1 MFSNVA
7 PAVFNGSQQEKGDA
21 QQSLILHWVPLQM
34 CADVLRSS
42 SGTVGQTGMAETGE
56 TNGSSEPLAGG
67 SVPALEAAGDDDI
80 IRDQR
85 EVF

>member
-1 MFSNVA
+1 MSA
-7 PAVFNGSQQEKGDA
+7 PPEEPALYPTPEPPVREEK
-21 QQSLILHWVPLQM
+21 SP
-34 CADVLRSS
+34 
-42 SGTVGQTGMAETGE
+42 ETGE

-85 EVF
+85 EVFEMARDFGLFDQNEGS